1 MTELDCMLVADP
13 NGKSWEFALDIYKNL
28 KKKSEKFHLNEV
40 HVQRF
45 RDGEIKTKIKDNV
58 RQKKCFFIHDSSKNP
73 AEWFLELL
81 LVNET
86 LKNSSA
92 YEVNDVLPYLKF
104 SRQDRKDESRVPISA
119 RVVADCIS
127 VYASRIIT
135 SDVHSPQIQGFY
147 RIPFDNLYTFSTILG
162 YLKNNHPEILENLVI
177 MSPDAGGADRA
188 KSFAK
193 RLGTEEF
200 VVGYKHRKV
209 AGEVAEFKLLGDVK
223 DKNVLII
230 DDMIDS
236 GNSLVEAAKKTKEQG
251 AKKVFAYATHGLF
264 NENAREKLSKELDK
278 TFVSNSIPQQ
288 DYENIETISLVDL
301 FSEAIYRT
309 NEGLSLSELFR

>member
-1 MTELDCMLVADP
+1 MTELDCMLIANP
-13 NGKSWEFALDIYKNL
+13 NGKAWEFALEIYKTL
-28 KKKSEKFHLNEV
+28 KKKSEKFHINEMHVQKFRDNEV
-40 HVQRF
+40 
-45 RDGEIKTKIKDNV
+45 KTKIKDNV

-73 AEWFLELL
+73 SEWFLELL

-92 YEVNDVLPYLKF
+92 YEVNDILPYLKF

-127 VYASRIIT
+127 QYASRVIT
-135 SDVHSPQIQGFY
+135 ADVHSPQIQGFY
-147 RIPFDNLYTFSTILG
+147 RIPFDNLYTSPVIMSH
-162 YLKNNHPEILENLVI
+162 LKNNHPEILENLVI

-193 RLGTEEF
+193 RMGTEYF
-200 VVGYKHRKV
+200 VIGYKYRKT
-209 AGEVAEFKLLGDVK
+209 AGEVTEFKLLGDVNE
-223 DKNVLII
+223 KNVLII

-236 GNSLVEAAKKTKEQG
+236 GNSLVEASKKAKEHG
-251 AKKVFAYATHGLF
+251 SKKVYAYATHGLF
-264 NENAREKLSKELDK
+264 SENAKEKLTKEFDRI
-278 TFVSNSIPQQ
+278 FVSNSIPQQ
-288 DYENIETISLVDL
+288 NYENIESVSLVDL